1 MQQWRRGNAGRGGVR
16 FLQRSFLKRVVPYTS
31 NSNNSNSE
39 TLPCDG
45 TPPWSDAN
53 EVPDVGQL
61 IDGTYRVVSRLG
73 EGAMGVVL
81 LARDEV
87 LDRRVAIKFLRADL
101 LNERFRQRF
110 AEEAQAMA
118 RVSHPNVVQV
128 YTCGLHKGLPYF
140 VMEYVEGETLDHWL
154 TTHAEPDDLDD
165 ALHVLNGICEGLA
178 AIHAADTVHRDLK
191 PTNVLLSGQLTPKIA
206 DLGLAFLWRGVQTGP
221 RELVGTPAYMAP
233 EVIFADDS
241 DPSHQSRADIYSL
254 GCIAYE
260 IVAGK
265 PPFDSPGATTTLL
278 RHITDEVRPPSE
290 VRPCS
295 FPELDGVILRALV
308 KDPAKRTP
316 TSEAFQRELAAARI
330 GTKEPVRILV
340 ADDDEDFRWTMATV
354 LERAFP
360 GAAVE
365 GVADGA
371 QALTAFDRNHPS
383 VVIADLH
390 MPGIDGLRLTQ
401 SLRERDPSYAVPIIM
416 LTASGGSEDW
426 RQLAAAGADRFLV
439 KPVVAS
445 DVVAMVRRCLYERSS
460 RPPRSP

>member
-1 MQQWRRGNAGRGGVR
+1 
-16 FLQRSFLKRVVPYTS
+16 
-31 NSNNSNSE
+31 
-39 TLPCDG
+39 
-45 TPPWSDAN
+45 
-53 EVPDVGQL
+53 
-61 IDGTYRVVSRLG
+61 
-73 EGAMGVVL
+73 MGVVL
-81 LARDEV
+81 LAHDEV

-128 YTCGLHKGLPYF
+128 YTCGIHGGLPYF
-140 VMEYVEGETLDHWL
+140 VMEYVDGQTLEQWMARH
-154 TTHAEPDDLDD
+154 TAPEDLDE
-165 ALHVLNGICEGLA
+165 ALQVLDGVCEGLA

-191 PTNVLLSGQLTPKIA
+191 PTNVLLDGQLRPKIA
-206 DLGLAFLWRGVQTGP
+206 DLGLAFLWRGAQSGP

-233 EVIFADDS
+233 EVIFADDKE
-241 DPSHQSRADIYSL
+241 PGHQSRADIYSL

-278 RHITDEVRPPSE
+278 RHITDEVRRPSS

-295 FPELDGVILRALV
+295 HPEIDDVILRALI

-340 ADDDEDFRWTMATV
+340 ADDDEDFRHTMAMV

-360 GAAVE
+360 GATIE
-365 GVADGA
+365 CVADGA
-371 QALTAFDRNHPS
+371 KALNAYERDHPS

-390 MPGIDGLRLTQ
+390 MPGLDGLRLTQ
-401 SLRERDPSYAVPIIM
+401 TLRKNDPSCTVPIIM

-439 KPVVAS
+439 KPVVAT